1 MIKNIIFDMGN
12 VLLRYDE
19 KEISS
24 YYAHTPEEFAFI
36 HDEIV
41 DSIEWKRLDAGLI
54 TREIAIK
61 SINIRTYNKY
71 ESLVRNFMNSWYI
84 HQIWNKNALD
94 IVKDL
99 YKHNYNLYVISNMSE
114 DVWNHFKVYPYIKY
128 FKGILVSYV
137 VKTLKPNTDIYDIF
151 LKLSGLNPSESIFID
166 DRIENVNTASRLG
179 FRARLVSKDDAN
191 DIKRILAEFNIKY

>member
-54 TREIAIK
+54 TREMAIK
-61 SINIRTYNKY
+61 SINILLFAT
-71 ESLVRNFMNSWYI
+71 F
-84 HQIWNKNALD
+84 
-94 IVKDL
+94 
-99 YKHNYNLYVISNMSE
+99 
-114 DVWNHFKVYPYIKY
+114 F
-128 FKGILVSYV
+128 F
-137 VKTLKPNTDIYDIF
+137 
-151 LKLSGLNPSESIFID
+151 
-166 DRIENVNTASRLG
+166 
-179 FRARLVSKDDAN
+179 
-191 DIKRILAEFNIKY
+191 